1 MNSNPHS
8 VAPPNLR
15 IVQVDDVLSHEK
27 ADIQRSQPLMERL
40 KRAEYFT
47 NPPVVAEV
55 AGSRY
60 VLMDGSNRQLSL
72 KTLGYRHIIVQIA
85 EYETNSVELGV
96 WQHIVANWD
105 AQRFLRTLEGIS
117 HIDVKPGWHS
127 SALAHV
133 QLRDGPVYC
142 IQATED
148 DLAER
153 NASLR
158 KVVESYH
165 TRATLYRTPLTEPGQ
180 IWSLF
185 PTGVALVMF
194 RHYQPQDI
202 INAALQAAY
211 LPPGVSRH
219 IIHGRALNLNYPMKR
234 LLSAL
239 PLETKNEELQD
250 WLRERFAERS
260 VRYYAEATYQFA
272 E

>member
-1 MNSNPHS
+1 MISNPHS
-8 VAPPNLR
+8 VPPPNLR
-15 IVQVDDVLSHEK
+15 IVRIDDVLSHEK

-55 AGSRY
+55 EGGRY

-85 EYETNSVELGV
+85 EYETKSVDLGV

-105 AQRFLRTLEGIS
+105 AERFLRALDGIS
-117 HIDVKPGWHS
+117 HIAVDRGWQAG
-127 SALAHV
+127 ALAHV
-133 QLRDGPVYC
+133 QLRDGAVYC
-142 IQATED
+142 IQAAD
-148 DLAER
+148 DSLAVR

-158 KVVESYH
+158 QLVESYH
-165 TRATLYRTPLTEPGQ
+165 TRATLYRTPLTEPRQ

-185 PTGVALVMF
+185 PTGVALVIF

-202 INAALQAAY
+202 IDAALEAAY

-239 PLETKNEELQD
+239 PLATKNEELQA
-250 WLRERFAERS
+250 WLRDRFAERS